1 MDNSLKIISWNI
13 TRRCNLRCSHCYLP
27 AAFKSDD
34 IPEANSSSELSTRES
49 LIFIDQ
55 IAQVNEEVMLILSGG
70 EPLLRSDIYELAEY
84 ATEKGMMV
92 VLGTNGL
99 LLDNETAVKLKQS
112 GVSGVSIS
120 LDSVNAGIHDR
131 MRFIEGAWQRAVE
144 AIKICRNNGIS
155 VQVNTVITKGNYD
168 KIPEIIQ
175 FAHSLEANVFSPFFL
190 VCTGRGEQLT
200 DITPEQYEQVLTQ
213 IVNSQK
219 KYKGMMIRARCAPTF
234 RRILY
239 QNNPESSLL
248 KLDAGKCMAGVSYC
262 RITPEGS
269 VTPCPY
275 MEKIVGSVRDKSF
288 NDIWK
293 NSEEFRALREP
304 SLKGKCKAC
313 EFSLLCG
320 GCRARAYASHNDIM
334 DEDPWCIYSP
344 KGGPAIAPPV
354 FSLATPT
361 KDSAGI
367 GRLLWDSEAAALLKK
382 IPFFVRPMV
391 RGAVERYAADNRYNE
406 ITPEVMTKARKNF
419 SMDKMA
425 RH

>member
-13 TRRCNLRCSHCYLP
+13 TRKCNLRCSHCYLP
-27 AAFKSDD
+27 AAFSSDR
-34 IPEANSSSELSTRES
+34 ISEANSSCELSTQES
-49 LIFIDQ
+49 LRLIDQ
-55 IAQVNEEVMLILSGG
+55 IARINEEVMLILSGG
-70 EPLLRSDIYELAEY
+70 EPLLRSDIYKLAEH
-84 ATEKGMMV
+84 ASGKGMMV

-99 LLDNETAVKLKQS
+99 LLDNETALKLKQS
-112 GVSGVSIS
+112 GVSGISIS
-120 LDSVNAGIHDR
+120 LDSINAGIHDS
-131 MRFIEGAWQRAVE
+131 MRFIKGAWQRAVE

-190 VCTGRGEQLT
+190 VCTGRGEQLI
-200 DITPEQYEQVLTQ
+200 DITPEQHEQVLSQ

-219 KYKGMMIRARCAPTF
+219 KYKGMMIRTRCAPTV

-248 KLDAGKCMAGVSYC
+248 KLDAGKCLAGVSYC
-262 RITPEGS
+262 RITSEGS

-275 MEKIVGSVRDKSF
+275 MQKTTDSVRDKSF
-288 NDIWK
+288 EEIWE

-304 SLKGKCKAC
+304 SLKGKCKVC

-320 GCRARAYASHNDIM
+320 GCRARAYASHNDMM

-361 KDSAGI
+361 KDTVGTN
-367 GRLLWDSEAAALLKK
+367 RLLWNSEAEDLLKK

-391 RGAVERYAADNRYNE
+391 RGAVERYATDNRYNE
-406 ITPEVMTKARKNF
+406 ITLEVMTKARKNF